1 MTPEEK
7 EALLQSLNRIEQA
20 LVALQSNSSGGEY
33 KAILYSIPIV
43 GIIFGWLLLFFL
55 FFWWYRQ
62 RMAIIKAGLY
72 QREKFDLRLYSF
84 FLGLILTF
92 VGIALSVTFI
102 LVLGK
107 SLAMLGG
114 LIPLASGLGLLCY
127 YKWSPRK

>member
-7 EALLQSLNRIEQA
+7 EALFRSLEQIRIAIQA
-20 LVALQSNSSGGEY
+20 GQPGGEY

-72 QREKFDLRLYSF
+72 QKEKFDLRLYSF

-92 VGIALSVTFI
+92 VGVALSVTFI

-114 LIPLASGLGLLCY
+114 LIPLGTGLGLLCY

>member
-7 EALLQSLNRIEQA
+7 EALFRSLDQIRVAIQSSQ
-20 LVALQSNSSGGEY
+20 VGGEY

-72 QREKFDLRLYSF
+72 QKEKFDLRLYSF

-114 LIPLASGLGLLCY
+114 LVPLGTGLGLLCY

>member
-7 EALLQSLNRIEQA
+7 EALFRSLEEIRIAIQA
-20 LVALQSNSSGGEY
+20 SHLGGEY

-72 QREKFDLRLYSF
+72 QKEKFDLRLYSF

-92 VGIALSVTFI
+92 VGVALSVTFI

-114 LIPLASGLGLLCY
+114 LVPLGTGLGLLCY

>member
-7 EALLQSLNRIEQA
+7 EAFLQSLNRIEQ
-20 LVALQSNSSGGEY
+20 LLTLLQSNPPGGEY

-127 YKWSPRK
+127 YKWSPKK

>member
-7 EALLQSLNRIEQA
+7 ETLFRSLEQILLTLQSGHQ
-20 LVALQSNSSGGEY
+20 SGGEY
-33 KAILYSIPIV
+33 KIVLYSIPIV
-43 GIIFGWLLLFFL
+43 GIIFGCILLFFL

-72 QREKFDLRLYSF
+72 KKEPFDLRLYSF
-84 FLGLILTF
+84 FLGLVLTF
-92 VGIALSVTFI
+92 VGIALSISFI

-114 LIPLASGLGLLCY
+114 LVPLGTGLGLLCY
-127 YKWSPRK
+127 YKWSPKV

>member
-7 EALLQSLNRIEQA
+7 EALFRSLEEIRI
-20 LVALQSNSSGGEY
+20 ALQTHQFGGEY

-92 VGIALSVTFI
+92 VGISLSVTFI

-114 LIPLASGLGLLCY
+114 LVPLGTGLGLLCY
-127 YKWSPRK
+127 YKWSPKK